1 MSAPVGLRPD
11 QREIIT
17 PEGLILRF
25 TLAGRSAR
33 MGALLVDLIG
43 MGVVLVAATLA
54 LAYAQS
60 GLAGLN
66 IKTHG
71 RDASHA
77 AQFLFILWT
86 ALLFLLRNG
95 WFLIFELGPRG
106 ATPGKRALGLRIA
119 ARDGARLTTEMV
131 LARNLLRDIEIFL
144 PVVAVLSA
152 LGSGTSNLLN
162 WAAAGWFLLFAL
174 FPCFN
179 RDRLR
184 AGDMIAGTWVVEAP
198 RARLEQALSAK
209 GSAHEAPM
217 DYHFGEAE
225 LSIYGEYELQ
235 TLERVLR
242 DHQQPAMEA
251 VSRAICLKIG
261 WTPPQGDE
269 VHRFLDAYYTAL
281 RARLEQGMRFGQRK
295 ADKHDGKG
303 HDGKGHDHYRR

>member
-1 MSAPVGLRPD
+1 MRPD

-17 PEGLILRF
+17 PEGLALRF

-33 MGALLVDLIG
+33 LGALLVDLVCIG
-43 MGVVLVAATLA
+43 AVLLAAVLA
-54 LAYAQS
+54 LFYAQS

-71 RDASHA
+71 KDASHA

-95 WFLIFELGPRG
+95 WFLMFELGPRG

-131 LARNLLRDIEIFL
+131 LARNFLRDIEIFL
-144 PVVAVLSA
+144 PMVAVLSA
-152 LGSGTSNLLN
+152 LGGPSSNMVN

-174 FPCFN
+174 MPCFN

-198 RARLEQALSAK
+198 RAKLEQALSANR
-209 GSAHEAPM
+209 SAHEAPL
-217 DYHFGEAE
+217 DYAFGPAE
-225 LSIYGEYELQ
+225 LAIYGEYELQ

-242 DHQQPAMEA
+242 DDQPAAMEA
-251 VSRAICLKIG
+251 VARAICAKIG
-261 WTPPQGDE
+261 WTAPQGEE
-269 VHRFLDAYYTAL
+269 VRRFLDAYYTAL
-281 RARLEQGMRFGQRK
+281 RARLEQNMRFGQRK
-295 ADKHDGKG
+295 ADKNDPGRHDETN
-303 HDGKGHDHYRR
+303 RNL